1 MKNTILVIMA
11 VILAIIIT
19 GCGHNMVTQSKGIGI
34 DVSWTGENY
43 VPNIKLGYWDET
55 SAAVRGN
62 ANVSASTASGGGLM
76 VGEGGTS
83 QTFQIATGT
92 QINEGYIKDILIDP
106 NIDTEA
112 KVAFIKALTKLECP
126 ATNGSVNKTTTAES
140 IIQGSEGLT
149 EETLEET
156 FKEKQAKE
164 AEEAID
170 ELVAKLEA
178 MERAKAQQVNE
189 TKEVVTKASGNG
201 TASAVT
207 VKTKPDT
214 APKAVPAAEQK

>member
-1 MKNTILVIMA
+1 MKKTILIVA
-11 VILAIIIT
+11 VIILALMVT
-19 GCGHNMVTQSKGIGI
+19 SCGHNMVTQSKGIGI

-140 IIQGSEGLT
+140 IIQGSEDLT

-178 MERAKAQQVNE
+178 MEKAKAQQVSE

-207 VKTKPDT
+207 VKTKPDI
-214 APKAVPAAEQK
+214 APRAVPAAEQK

>member
-1 MKNTILVIMA
+1 MKKTILIVA
-11 VILAIIIT
+11 VIILALIVT
-19 GCGHNMVTQSKGIGI
+19 SCGHNMVTQSKGIGI

-92 QINEGYIKDILIDP
+92 QINEGYIKDILVDP

-149 EETLEET
+149 EEELR
-156 FKEKQAKE
+156 EKQNKE

-170 ELVAKLEA
+170 ELVQKLEA
-178 MERAKAQQVNE
+178 MEKAKAQQVNE

>member
-1 MKNTILVIMA
+1 MKKIILIIFA
-11 VILAIIIT
+11 IILALIVT
-19 GCGHNMVTQSKGIGI
+19 SCGHNMVTQSKGIGI

-149 EETLEET
+149 EEEL
-156 FKEKQAKE
+156 KEKQNKE

-170 ELVAKLEA
+170 ELVQKLEA
-178 MERAKAQQVNE
+178 MEKAKAQQVSE

>member
-1 MKNTILVIMA
+1 MNKTILVIMA

-149 EETLEET
+149 EEELE
-156 FKEKQAKE
+156 EKQAKE

-178 MERAKAQQVNE
+178 MEKAKAQQVSE

-214 APKAVPAAEQK
+214 APMAVPAAEQK

>member
-1 MKNTILVIMA
+1 MKKTILIVVAIVIALM
-11 VILAIIIT
+11 IT
-19 GCGHNMVTQSKGIGI
+19 SCGHNMVTQSKGIGI

-62 ANVSASTASGGGLM
+62 ANVSASTASGGGLL

-149 EETLEET
+149 EEELEE
-156 FKEKQAKE
+156 KQNKE

-178 MERAKAQQVNE
+178 MEKAKAQQVSE

-214 APKAVPAAEQK
+214 APKAIPAAEQK

>member
-1 MKNTILVIMA
+1 MRKTILIVVAIVIALM
-11 VILAIIIT
+11 IT
-19 GCGHNMVTQSKGIGI
+19 SCGHNMVTQSKGIGI

-126 ATNGSVNKTTTAES
+126 ATSGSINKTTSAES
-140 IIQGSEGLT
+140 TIMGSEGLT
-149 EETLEET
+149 EEELEA
-156 FKEKQAKE
+156 KQAKD

-170 ELVAKLEA
+170 ELVQKLEA
-178 MERAKAQQVNE
+178 MEKAKAEAVSE
-189 TKEVVTKASGNG
+189 TKEAVNKASGTG
-201 TASAVT
+201 TASSIKVEA
-207 VKTKPDT
+207 KPDT
-214 APKAVPAAEQK
+214 APKAVPATEQK